1 MNKKLIKIMDLK
13 PGMVSVDKGYVD
25 IILTVV
31 FDEFIRLKLLGSDN
45 IVRDC
50 TFVPCSTITIYDP
63 S

>member
-1 MNKKLIKIMDLK
+1 MNKKFIKVTDLK
-13 PGMVSVDKGYVD
+13 PGMVSVNMGYVD

-50 TFVPCSTITIYDP
+50 TFTPYSTITIYDP